1 MARLKERATTS
12 PSASLPHH
20 DLGVSDSQI
29 LGLYS
34 KMVLARTL
42 DERLWALNRQ
52 GKVPLLASCQGL
64 ESASLGNAFAAL
76 QEGGCFFFSYYR
88 ELPLRLMLG
97 LTPLEVMVSHYGK
110 ASDSFNG
117 GRQFLFQGYS
127 PKFPI
132 ITNSN
137 VVGSSLCHATG
148 YALGCKT
155 LREDTVVLVS
165 FGDGGSSEG
174 EAHEAMNFAGIHKL
188 PIVFI
193 CFNNKLAI
201 SVPQRKQM
209 AIENLA
215 DRAAGYGFPGYSV
228 DGTNILEVIKH
239 TRDAIKRARSTE
251 GGPTLLEFKVER
263 LKPHTSD
270 DDDRKYRTPEELE
283 TMRRR
288 DPLPVLRSY
297 LIEYEMLT
305 DTQDQLIH
313 SQMKEEIDRATEA
326 VEKEPWPDPSTL
338 LDHVYSP

>member
-1 MARLKERATTS
+1 ML
-12 PSASLPHH
+12 
-20 DLGVSDSQI
+20 D
-29 LGLYS
+29 LYS
-34 KMVLARTL
+34 KMVLARGL

-64 ESASLGNAFAAL
+64 ESASVGNAFAAL

-97 LTPLEVMVSHYGK
+97 LSPLDIMVAHYGK
-110 ASDSFNG
+110 AADSFNA

-127 PKFPI
+127 PRLPI

-137 VVGSSLCHATG
+137 VVGSSLCHAAG

-155 LREDTVVLVS
+155 LGEDTVVLAS

-174 EAHEAMNFAGIHKL
+174 EVHEAMNFAGIHKL

-215 DRAAGYGFPGYSV
+215 DRAAGYGFPGYAV
-228 DGTNILEVIKH
+228 DGTNILEVIKC
-239 TRDAIKRARSTE
+239 TREAIRRARSKD

-270 DDDRKYRTPEELE
+270 DDDRKYRSPEELDIV
-283 TMRRR
+283 RRR
-288 DPLPVLRSY
+288 DPLPIFRSY
-297 LIEYEMLT
+297 LLKHEVIT
-305 DTQDQLIH
+305 DEQDRLIQTQV
-313 SQMKEEIDRATEA
+313 KGEIDSATEA

>member
-1 MARLKERATTS
+1 MAQLKERASAGPS
-12 PSASLPHH
+12 PSLPHH
-20 DLGVSDSQI
+20 RLGVSDSQA
-29 LGLYS
+29 LDLYA
-34 KMVLARTL
+34 KMVLARNL

-64 ESASLGNAFAAL
+64 EAASLGNAFAAL

-97 LTPLEVMVSHYGK
+97 LSPLDVMVAHYGK
-110 ASDSFNG
+110 ASDVFNA

-127 PKFPI
+127 PKHPI
-132 ITNSN
+132 IINSN
-137 VVGSSLCHATG
+137 VVGSSLCHAAG

-155 LREDTVVLVS
+155 LGEDTVVLVS

-188 PIVFI
+188 PIVFL
-193 CFNNKLAI
+193 CYNNKLAI

-209 AIENLA
+209 AVENLS

-228 DGTNILEVIKH
+228 DGPNIFEVIKC
-239 TRDAIKRARSTE
+239 TREAIQRARAKD
-251 GGPTLLEFKVER
+251 GGPTLLELKVER

-270 DDDRKYRTPEELE
+270 DDDRKYRTPEELDAA
-283 TMRRR
+283 RRR
-288 DPLPVLRSY
+288 DPLPIFRSY
-297 LIEYEMLT
+297 LVENDILT
-305 DTQDQLIH
+305 DEQDQRI
-313 SQMKEEIDRATEA
+313 QAQVKEEIDRATDA
-326 VEKEPWPDPSTL
+326 VENEPWPDPSTL